1 MLSAFKNFG
10 VTFIIALVIFG
21 VSAYFATSFVAN
33 TMNSIMSSEK
43 EQLDDIF
50 EHKDENPEQSGRP
63 GSVDES
69 VGEIEGDGFSFLLVV
84 TDYRPD
90 LYSDYMPEDAQVL
103 NEKAWNMTDKSEAVG
118 YLSAE
123 YRTASAAAIVLV
135 RADKEKA
142 QYTYTYFSP
151 ESRVYTPTGYHTL
164 GEVYSYYGADTL
176 TEHIHALTGIRPS
189 YQLVVNGYNL
199 DELVAL
205 LGPVT
210 VNLSRDVYFDG
221 SAYTTRYEYTQ
232 EAVGAD
238 GLTYT
243 EHIPNAYVL
252 GAGAVELNEEN
263 IYILS
268 ALSERSMS
276 DISMKEAYT
285 VEAVRLYLEKLASL
299 DAEEQRIVL
308 SQLTLNESEWRTI
321 EGLEYPD
328 SDLESESGEPVES
341 VEPEE
346 MVAET
351 EPESWEESEPTEDD
365 GEGEDGDEEEEEIFL
380 FEPETPILETE
391 SAVVNVFTVAELDKI
406 RGVLG
411 AISTFENTT
420 VTYPG
425 AYVDATEDSRAYFE
439 PNLKTG
445 LSRFM
450 TYRNARVSDDAT
462 E

>member
-63 GSVDES
+63 GAVDES

-90 LYSDYMPEDAQVL
+90 LYADYMPGDAQAL

-118 YLSAE
+118 YLSAD
-123 YRTASAAAIVLV
+123 YRTASAVAIVLV
-135 RADKEKA
+135 RADKEKK

-164 GEVYSYYGADTL
+164 GEVYSYYGTDTL
-176 TEHIHALTGIRPS
+176 TEHIHALTGILPS

-205 LGPVT
+205 LGSVT

-238 GLTYT
+238 GLPYT

-252 GAGAVELNEEN
+252 GAGAVELNAEN
-263 IYILS
+263 IYVLS
-268 ALSERSMS
+268 SLSERSMS

-299 DAEEQRIVL
+299 DAEQQRIVL
-308 SQLTLNESEWRTI
+308 SQLTLNESEWPGV
-321 EGLEYPD
+321 EGLEYLNP
-328 SDLESESGEPVES
+328 DLESESGESAEPVET

-346 MVAET
+346 TVAET
-351 EPESWEESEPTEDD
+351 EPESGEESEPTEDD

-391 SAVVNVFTVAELDKI
+391 SAVVDVFTVAELDKI

-425 AYVDATEDSRAYFE
+425 AYVDATEDSSAYFE

-445 LSRFM
+445 LARFM
-450 TYRNARVSDDAT
+450 TYRGAT